1 MALVQTEEIARRL
14 TAAAPDVDVEI
25 VKFETTGDSDQTS
38 KLLQHGGKGGAFV
51 AQIRKAVISGELQA
65 AMHSLKDMPGNEDTP
80 GLVIGATL
88 SRDPPGDVLVLRSG
102 ILIDDLRRSRGK
114 GFKIGTNAVRRAAY
128 ARRLFPQIEV
138 IHYRGAAD
146 TRVRKLD
153 HLEMQRL
160 PGGGEV
166 GPADALIMA
175 RSGLERVGLAGRI
188 AYEFSVQEM
197 LPAVGQGIVAV
208 ECAANDWQT
217 RRLLSG
223 IDNPAAHRSA
233 DAEREVLWVLN
244 GHCNS
249 PIAGFSTIQ
258 GARMTLTASVLDE
271 TGGLF
276 IEASRAGRVDIRRQQ
291 RAGASGKADDLCVGD
306 FSAHALDN
314 AAGRL
319 DRPALE
325 FARRQHTGPGVE
337 NLQHVGAGLELSQ
350 QILDR
355 VFDQHVDDLRERLG
369 MTVGHHPRR
378 RLIRRALSG
387 HHIGRNRPRRSAE
400 TDQSNFRIEFA

>member
-1 MALVQTEEIARRL
+1 LVAIRIRIGTRKSVMALAQTEEIARRL
-14 TAAAPDVDVEI
+14 TAASSDVEVEI
-25 VKFETTGDSDQTS
+25 VKFETTGDQDQTS

-51 AQIRKAVISGELQA
+51 AEIRAAVRSGDLHA

-80 GLVIGATL
+80 RLVIGATL
-88 SRDPPGDVLVLRSG
+88 TRDPAGDALVLRPGLS
-102 ILIDDLRRSRGK
+102 IDDFRRSKGK

-197 LPAVGQGIVAV
+197 LPAAGQGIVAV
-208 ECAANDWQT
+208 ECAADDWQT

-223 IDNPAAHRSA
+223 IDDIAAHRSA

-249 PIAGFSTIQ
+249 PIAALSTIE
-258 GARMTLTASVLDE
+258 GAQMTLTASVLDE
-271 TGGLF
+271 AGGLF
-276 IEASRAGRVDIRRQQ
+276 IEASR
-291 RAGASGKADDLCVGD
+291 SGPA
-306 FSAHALDN
+306 
-314 AAGRL
+314 
-319 DRPALE
+319 DRPRELGRA
-325 FARRQHTGPGVE
+325 V
-337 NLQHVGAGLELSQ
+337 GLEL
-350 QILDR
+350 LDKGAAEII
-355 VFDQHVDDLRERLG
+355 ER
-369 MTVGHHPRR
+369 
-378 RLIRRALSG
+378 S
-387 HHIGRNRPRRSAE
+387 RPG
-400 TDQSNFRIEFA
+400 